1 MQEKKKKGKEEWLKM
16 SKSKVILKIYKI
28 VCLLKGLSLDFIY
41 LLIKYSFWCTD
52 SNIVDWL
59 FVCAVSM
66 M

>member
-1 MQEKKKKGKEEWLKM
+1 MQEKKKKGKGEWLKM

-41 LLIKYSFWCTD
+41 CLIKYSFWCTD
-52 SNIVDWL
+52 SNKVDWQ

>member
-1 MQEKKKKGKEEWLKM
+1 M
-16 SKSKVILKIYKI
+16 SKSKVILEIYKI
-28 VCLLKGLSLDFIY
+28 VRLLKGLSLDFIY

-52 SNIVDWL
+52 SNKVDWL

>member
-52 SNIVDWL
+52 SNKVDWL

>member
-1 MQEKKKKGKEEWLKM
+1 MAEDV
-16 SKSKVILKIYKI
+16 KVKLYIIYIILKIYKI

-52 SNIVDWL
+52 SNKVDWQ